1 LVDPGSLVV
10 FLAAVLVI
18 CVTPGPDMLFIL
30 SRGLTFGTRAGLLS
44 ALGMSAGMI
53 VHTTAV
59 SLGLAAVLK
68 SSPVA
73 YDVLRY
79 AGAAYLL
86 LMAWRSVHDSSTPEL
101 PADAAEAARSEPRM
115 FGQAVLT
122 NVLNPKIV
130 LFYLAFLPQFVR
142 PSAGRPALQLLVLGL
157 CSRRSGCWWTRRWP
171 CWPGGSGGCCSGGAA
186 AKCGWGG
193 SPASSWPGWPRA
205 SRSERPRPGSR
216 QIPCPGPAAR
226 SASARIASVAPS
238 VISRNTRA

>member
-1 LVDPGSLVV
+1 VVDPGSLAV
-10 FLAAVLVI
+10 FLVAVSII

-44 ALGMSAGMI
+44 ALGMSGGMI

-68 SSPVA
+68 SSPAA

-86 LMAWRSVHDSSTPEL
+86 LMAYRSL
-101 PADAAEAARSEPRM
+101 RDASKAARAEGAPGASGADDAESPAEGAGTARSGAKM

-157 CSRRSGCWWTRRWP
+157 VFTAVGLLVDSAVALLAGRIGRWLQRRGNGQVWMGRVSGVVLA
-171 CWPGGSGGCCSGGAA
+171 GL
-186 AKCGWGG
+186 
-193 SPASSWPGWPRA
+193 
-205 SRSERPRPGSR
+205 
-216 QIPCPGPAAR
+216 AAR
-226 SASARIASVAPS
+226 VAL
-238 VISRNTRA
+238 

>member
-1 LVDPGSLVV
+1 MVDPGSLAV
-10 FLAAVLVI
+10 FLVAVLVI

-86 LMAWRSVHDSSTPEL
+86 LMAWRSVRDSSTAEL
-101 PADAAEAARSEPRM
+101 PPEEAEAARSGPKM

-142 PSAGRPALQLLVLGL
+142 PSAGRPALQLLILGL
-157 CSRRSGCWWTRRWP
+157 VFTAVGLLVDSAVALLAGRIRGLLQRR
-171 CWPGGSGGCCSGGAA
+171 GGSQVWMGRVSGAVLAGL
-186 AKCGWGG
+186 
-193 SPASSWPGWPRA
+193 
-205 SRSERPRPGSR
+205 
-216 QIPCPGPAAR
+216 AAR
-226 SASARIASVAPS
+226 VAL
-238 VISRNTRA
+238 